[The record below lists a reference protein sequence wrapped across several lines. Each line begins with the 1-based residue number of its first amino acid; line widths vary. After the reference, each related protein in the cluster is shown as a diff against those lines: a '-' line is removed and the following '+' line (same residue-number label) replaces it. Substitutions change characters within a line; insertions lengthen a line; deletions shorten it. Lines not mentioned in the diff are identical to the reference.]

1 MIKTE
6 RARKY
11 KSTSMLLPV
20 VKMIFPIWATLQL
33 FYNMLFVIL
42 SGHDQIKLSIFELY
56 VQTANTLPWNF
67 MRNH

>member
-1 MIKTE
+1 
-6 RARKY
+6 
-11 KSTSMLLPV
+11 MLLPV

-33 FYNMLFVIL
+33 FYIMLFVIL
-42 SGHDQIKLSIFELY
+42 SGHDQIKLSIFKLY

>member
-20 VKMIFPIWATLQL
+20 VKMIFPIWVTLQL